1 MEFVEDVILAQSD
14 TTAGFFS
21 YDAKKLNMIKNSP
34 PNKPLLQVSPSLKA
48 LNPRVPLQHKAL
60 ARRTKATLACRNSQ
74 AWRVIQDPLTL
85 NYLERLGV
93 IYSTSANLSTQPY
106 DYQIAFGLAQTI
118 IEDRRG
124 LYASQPSQIL
134 KLSKTRK
141 KRLR

>member
-1 MEFVEDVILAQSD
+1 MGLAQSD

-21 YDAKKLNMIKNSP
+21 YDAKKLNTIKNSP

-48 LNPRVPLQHKAL
+48 LSPRVPPQHKAL
-60 ARRTKATLACRNSQ
+60 ARRTKATLACRKSQ

-93 IYSTSANLSTQPY
+93 IYSTSANLSAQNY
-106 DYQIAFGLAQTI
+106 DPKIALELAQVI